1 MDASDKPTGPTFF
14 NVIAQ
19 PDDPEAWQRFLLR
32 YGPLIH
38 AWCRGWQLQAADAQD
53 VLQEVL
59 ARLYQRLASFQR
71 QRHGS
76 FRAYLKKITHSVLC
90 DQHEANRRPGQGS
103 GDSQVQR
110 LLENLEAATELA
122 QRLDAEFDRAILAEA
137 MARVQ
142 RRVEPHTW
150 AAFRLAALEGLPGA
164 AVAERLG
171 LTRASV
177 YVARGRVTALAKET
191 IDKLEQSGPAGES
204 EP

>member
-1 MDASDKPTGPTFF
+1 MDAADTPTGPTLF

-19 PDDPEAWQRFLLR
+19 SDDPQAWQRFALR

-59 ARLYQRLASFQR
+59 VRLYRRLASFQR
-71 QRHGS
+71 QRDGS

-90 DQHEANRRPGQGS
+90 DQDEANRRPGRGS
-103 GDSQVQR
+103 GDSEAQR
-110 LLENLEAATELA
+110 FLDNVAATDELAERLDREFDREVLEAAT
-122 QRLDAEFDRAILAEA
+122 
-137 MARVQ
+137 ARVQ

-150 AAFRLAALEGLPGA
+150 EAFRLAALEGLAGE

-171 LTRASV
+171 MKRAAV
-177 YVARGRVTALAKET
+177 YVARGRVTALLREE
-191 IDKLEQSGPAGES
+191 IDKLEQSGPTGEN